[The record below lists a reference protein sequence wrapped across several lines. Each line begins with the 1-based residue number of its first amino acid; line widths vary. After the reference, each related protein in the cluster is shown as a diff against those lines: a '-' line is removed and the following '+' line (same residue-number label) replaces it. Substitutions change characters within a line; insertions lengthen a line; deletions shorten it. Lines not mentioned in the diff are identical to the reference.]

1 MMVEA
6 PVSVGD
12 TFDVRVTKL
21 GKKSDGIAYFK
32 GYVIFVP
39 GTAIGDEVHI
49 EIEMVKESFAR
60 AKVVEK

>member
-1 MMVEA
+1 MKVEA

-12 TFDVRVTKL
+12 TFDVRITKL
-21 GKKSDGIAYFK
+21 GKAGDGLAYWK

-49 EIEMVKESFAR
+49 EIEMVKESFSR
-60 AKVVEK
+60 AKVIDK